1 MKTGVHIDGSQG
13 EGGGQILRTSLSLSV
28 LTGRPVEFTRIR
40 AGRSRP
46 GLQPQHLAAVRA
58 AAALCA
64 ADLEG
69 DAVGST
75 RLRFTPQTSA
85 APGNYH
91 FDIGTAG
98 ATTLVVQTVLLPL
111 AFTGA
116 ESRVTVR
123 GGTHVP
129 HAPTAEY
136 LKHVYAPTLGFLGLT
151 TDIVL
156 PRAGFFPK
164 GGGVVEAE
172 IASAAFLH
180 PVDLT
185 ERGALRSLTAH
196 VVTANLPLSVAE
208 RGAATVRQSLGQWG
222 DALRIE
228 TRDAPSLGP
237 GASVV
242 LVAECAGAISGFSA
256 IGERGKPMERV
267 ADEACAEFQAWWAS
281 GAACDEHGAD
291 QWALPAALSSETSRW
306 TTSRITEHLRT
317 VLGVVRQFLPVEA
330 TLEER
335 PDGSGVVTLRGV
347 TPADATR

>member
-1 MKTGVHIDGSQG
+1 MKTTVHIDGSQG

-28 LTGRPVEFTRIR
+28 LTGRPVEFTHIR

-64 ADLEG
+64 ASLEG

-75 RLRFTPQTSA
+75 RLLFAPQTA
-85 APGNYH
+85 AVPGEYH

-111 AFTGA
+111 TFAGA
-116 ESRVTVR
+116 EARVTVR

-136 LKHVYAPTLGFLGLT
+136 LSHVYAATLGFLGLT
-151 TDIVL
+151 VDISSL
-156 PRAGFFPK
+156 RAGFFPK

-172 IASAAFLH
+172 LASAAFLH

-185 ERGALRSLTAH
+185 ERGELRSLTAH
-196 VVTANLPLSVAE
+196 IVTANLPPSVAE
-208 RGAATVRQSLGQWG
+208 RGAATVRQSLAGWG

-228 TRDAPSLGP
+228 ARDAPSLGP

-242 LVAECAGAISGFSA
+242 LVAECANAIAGFSA

-267 ADEACAEFQAWWAS
+267 ADEACDEFQSWWAS

-306 TTSRITEHLRT
+306 TTCRVTEHLRT
-317 VLGVVRQFLPVEA
+317 VLGVIQQFLPVEVN
-330 TLEER
+330 LEER
-335 PDGSGVVTLRGV
+335 PNGSGQVMLRGV
-347 TPADATR
+347 SLQ